1 MMRCKDIQKQ
11 LEDFLNNDMDDLK
24 RKEIQSHLDECQN
37 CSRLLRELT
46 RLSGVLQTW
55 KEIEPSPLM
64 YEKLK
69 TRMKSYKPS
78 WQRILT
84 CSFAKKVAF
93 RFAEVAAIVV
103 LTLSVS
109 HLIQKPPQKAYD
121 DSATINFYLM
131 EHQGAITQTASTELS
146 TRPAARAYMSR
157 DDILYYEFIDE
168 LPRSARP
175 GIILRRPS
183 SQREISPA
191 KAPAISKR
199 KILTLPQARNAVD
212 FDPVMLP
219 RLHPGYILDS
229 LRKIDD
235 YHSLHMLYT
244 NGIDTISLFEQPS
257 NGEQGLAAQDF
268 REYAVFRNVEP
279 ATVLNGQG
287 RATILAWS
295 SGAVSF
301 VLIGK
306 TDMAQLMDMAQSI
319 SNTKIK
325 ITNNMNNL

>member
-1 MMRCKDIQKQ
+1 MMRCEDIQKE
-11 LEDFLNNDMDDLK
+11 LEAFLNNDIDDLK

-37 CSRLLRELT
+37 CSRILRQLT
-46 RLSGVLQTW
+46 NLSGVLQTW

-69 TRMKSYKPS
+69 TRVKSYQPS
-78 WQRILT
+78 WRRILT
-84 CSFAKKVAF
+84 CSFAKKAAL
-93 RFAEVAAIVV
+93 RFAEIAAIVV

-109 HLIQKPPQKAYD
+109 HLIQKPPPKAHD

-131 EHQGAITQTASTELS
+131 EHQGAITQTASAELS
-146 TRPAARAYMSR
+146 TRPAARAYMDR

-168 LPRSARP
+168 FPRSARP
-175 GIILRRPS
+175 GIIFRRPS
-183 SQREISPA
+183 SLREISPA
-191 KAPAISKR
+191 KAPAISKG

-212 FDPVMLP
+212 FDPVVLP

-244 NGIDTISLFEQPS
+244 NGIDTISLFEQSS

-268 REYAVFRNVEP
+268 REYAVFRSVEP
-279 ATVLNGQG
+279 APDLKGQG

-306 TDMAQLMDMAQSI
+306 TNMAQLMDMAQSI
-319 SNTKIK
+319 SSIKIK
-325 ITNNMNNL
+325 TTNGTNNL

>member
-1 MMRCKDIQKQ
+1 MMRCEDIQKE
-11 LEDFLNNDMDDLK
+11 LEAFLNNDMDDLK

-37 CSRLLRELT
+37 CSRLLRQLT

-55 KEIEPSPLM
+55 KEIEPSPQM

-69 TRMKSYKPS
+69 TRMKVSASS
-78 WQRILT
+78 WRKVLT
-84 CSFAKKVAF
+84 YSFAKKAAL
-93 RFAEVAAIVV
+93 RFAEAAAIVV

-109 HLIQKPPQKAYD
+109 HLLQKPAPKARD

-131 EHQGAITQTASTELS
+131 EHQGAITQTVSAEIS
-146 TRPAARAYMSR
+146 TRPTARMYMDR
-157 DDILYYEFIDE
+157 DDILYYEFIED
-168 LPRSARP
+168 LPRFARP

-191 KAPAISKR
+191 KAPAISKG

-229 LRKIDD
+229 IKKIDD
-235 YHSLHMLYT
+235 YNSLHVLYT

-268 REYAVFRNVEP
+268 REYAVFRSVEP
-279 ATVLNGQG
+279 AAGLNGQG
-287 RATILAWS
+287 RATILAWR
-295 SGAVSF
+295 SGTVSF

-319 SNTKIK
+319 SSTKRK
-325 ITNNMNNL
+325 NHE

>member
-1 MMRCKDIQKQ
+1 
-11 LEDFLNNDMDDLK
+11 
-24 RKEIQSHLDECQN
+24 
-37 CSRLLRELT
+37 
-46 RLSGVLQTW
+46 VLQTW
-55 KEIEPSPLM
+55 KGIEPSPM
-64 YEKLK
+64 MHEKLK
-69 TRMKSYKPS
+69 TRMKASESS
-78 WQRILT
+78 WRRILT
-84 CSFAKKVAF
+84 YSFAKKAAL

-109 HLIQKPPQKAYD
+109 HLLQKPAPKAHD
-121 DSATINFYLM
+121 DDLATINFYLM
-131 EHQGAITQTASTELS
+131 EHQGAITQTVSAELS
-146 TRPAARAYMSR
+146 TRPTARTYISR
-157 DDILYYEFIDE
+157 HDILYYEFIDE
-168 LPRSARP
+168 LPRFARP

-191 KAPAISKR
+191 KAPAISKG

-244 NGIDTISLFEQPS
+244 NGIDTISLFEQSS
-257 NGEQGLAAQDF
+257 NGKQGLAAQDF
-268 REYAVFRNVEP
+268 REYAVFRSVEP
-279 ATVLNGQG
+279 AAGLKGQG

-319 SNTKIK
+319 SSAKRKNHE
-325 ITNNMNNL
+325 

>member
-1 MMRCKDIQKQ
+1 MMRCEDIRKE
-11 LEDFLNNDMDDLK
+11 LEAFLNNDVDDLK

-37 CSRLLRELT
+37 CSRLLRQLT

-55 KEIEPSPLM
+55 KGIEPSPLM

-69 TRMKSYKPS
+69 TRMKSYEPS
-78 WQRILT
+78 WRRVLT
-84 CSFAKKVAF
+84 YSFAKKAAL
-93 RFAEVAAIVV
+93 RFAEAAAIVV
-103 LTLSVS
+103 LTLFVS
-109 HLIQKPPQKAYD
+109 HLIQKPAQKAHD

-131 EHQGAITQTASTELS
+131 EHQGAITQTVSAELS
-146 TRPAARAYMSR
+146 TRPAARAYMGR
-157 DDILYYEFIDE
+157 DDILYYEFIDG
-168 LPRSARP
+168 LPRFARP
-175 GIILRRPS
+175 GIILRKPS

-191 KAPAISKR
+191 KAPAISKG

-212 FDPVMLP
+212 FDPIMLP

-229 LRKIDD
+229 IRKIDD
-235 YHSLHMLYT
+235 YHSLHVLYT

-257 NGEQGLAAQDF
+257 NGEEGLAAQDF
-268 REYAVFRNVEP
+268 REYAVFRSVEP
-279 ATVLNGQG
+279 AAGLKGQG
-287 RATILAWS
+287 RATILAWR

-319 SNTKIK
+319 SSAKRK
-325 ITNNMNNL
+325 DRE

>member
-1 MMRCKDIQKQ
+1 
-11 LEDFLNNDMDDLK
+11 
-24 RKEIQSHLDECQN
+24 
-37 CSRLLRELT
+37 
-46 RLSGVLQTW
+46 
-55 KEIEPSPLM
+55 M

-69 TRMKSYKPS
+69 TRMKSYEPS
-78 WQRILT
+78 WQRVLT
-84 CSFAKKVAF
+84 YSFAKKAAL

-103 LTLSVS
+103 LTLFVS
-109 HLIQKPPQKAYD
+109 HLLQKPAPKAHD
-121 DSATINFYLM
+121 DDLATINFYLM
-131 EHQGAITQTASTELS
+131 EHQEAVTQAVSAELS
-146 TRPAARAYMSR
+146 TRPAARTYMGR
-157 DDILYYEFIDE
+157 DDILYYEFIDQ
-168 LPRSARP
+168 LPRFSRP

-191 KAPAISKR
+191 KAPAISKG
-199 KILTLPQARNAVD
+199 KILDLPRAREAVD
-212 FDPVMLP
+212 FNPVAPP

-244 NGIDTISLFEQPS
+244 NGIDTISLFEQSS

-268 REYAVFRNVEP
+268 REYAIYRSVEH
-279 ATVLNGQG
+279 AAGLKGQG

-295 SGAVSF
+295 NGDVSF

-319 SNTKIK
+319 SSAKRKNHE
-325 ITNNMNNL
+325 

>member
-1 MMRCKDIQKQ
+1 MMRCEDIQKE
-11 LEDFLNNDMDDLK
+11 LEAFLNNDIDDLK

-37 CSRLLRELT
+37 CSRILRQLT
-46 RLSGVLQTW
+46 NLSGVLQTW

-78 WQRILT
+78 WRRILT
-84 CSFAKKVAF
+84 YSFAKKAAL

-109 HLIQKPPQKAYD
+109 HFIQKPPPKAHD
-121 DSATINFYLM
+121 DSATINFYLT
-131 EHQGAITQTASTELS
+131 EHQGAITQTASAELS
-146 TRPAARAYMSR
+146 PQPAARAYMDR

-175 GIILRRPS
+175 GIIFRRPS

-191 KAPAISKR
+191 KAPAISKG
-199 KILTLPQARNAVD
+199 KILTLPQARNAID

-244 NGIDTISLFEQPS
+244 NGIDTISLFEQSS

-268 REYAVFRNVEP
+268 REYAVYRSVAP
-279 ATVLNGQG
+279 ATILNGKV

-295 SGAVSF
+295 NGAVSF

-306 TDMAQLMDMAQSI
+306 TDMAQLMDIAQYI
-319 SNTKIK
+319 SSAKRKNHE
-325 ITNNMNNL
+325 